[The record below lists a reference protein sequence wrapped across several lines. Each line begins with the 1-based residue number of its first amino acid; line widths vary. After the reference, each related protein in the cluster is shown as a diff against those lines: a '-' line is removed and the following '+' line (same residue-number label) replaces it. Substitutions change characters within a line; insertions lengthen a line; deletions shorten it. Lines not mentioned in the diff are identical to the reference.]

1 MRTSNSPNLF
11 PVTIIVLRRATFT
24 GGVFLSAVLLSPAL
38 ATAATIFES
47 ATLGPTG
54 VTWQQA
60 LDGVVQGSGISS
72 TVFSGVRFELTQPV
86 ITTQIG
92 GHVFSPNGGSFFGA
106 IVALDDEN
114 DFPDSGDLSTSDVLG
129 HTELTFPVLSEEAF
143 GDLSLTLQ
151 PGWYALAFGSGLFGA
166 TGNGGMPLNN
176 PDIGEP
182 TYIAFQPGSGV
193 GWVNLVGF
201 LSDFRFVVK
210 GNVVPEPTSI
220 VIFALGSFCLLFNWR
235 A

>member
-1 MRTSNSPNLF
+1 MKPLDRKYFTHRNL
-11 PVTIIVLRRATFT
+11 TL
-24 GGVFLSAVLLSPAL
+24 VFLLGFVVACSSTGD

-47 ATLGPTG
+47 GTLGPTG
-54 VTWQQA
+54 VTWQDA

-114 DFPDSGDLSTSDVLG
+114 DLPDSGDLSTSDVLG

-151 PGWYALAFGSGLFGA
+151 PGWYALAFGSGLFGV

-182 TYIAFQPGSGV
+182 SYIMFQPGSV
-193 GWVNLVGF
+193 TGWNNLINPIF
-201 LSDFRFVVK
+201 RNYRFVVE
-210 GNVVPEPTSI
+210 GTIVPEPTSI
-220 VIFALGSFCLLFNWR
+220 GLMWVLLLLGSFYRTQLCI
-235 A
+235 